1 MGLKIAVAGKGG
13 VGKTTIAGLLARE
26 WGRAGKRVYA
36 IDADPGGQLATILG
50 VPPEKRPRPIAEI
63 SELIRERTG
72 VNPSESYGQ
81 LFVLNPKVD
90 DIPDRYSASG
100 EDGTR
105 LLILGGI
112 AKPGTGCYCP
122 QSALLKSLISHLV
135 LDRDDFVLL
144 DMEAGLEHLGRGIA
158 KHVDALLIVMDPG
171 RRAVEMATA
180 ISALAKGLEVP
191 RRFGIL
197 NKSTEAG
204 DKAAVTRQLA
214 ESSDLALL
222 QSIPYEP
229 LFVRADRDG
238 RSPASYGEAGAAL
251 GAIRE
256 LKVKLEP
263 LAT

>member
-1 MGLKIAVAGKGG
+1 MGLKFAVAGKGG

-26 WGRAGKRVYA
+26 WGRDGKRVFA
-36 IDADPGGQLATILG
+36 IDADPGGQLATVLG
-50 VPPEKRPRPIAEI
+50 VPGDRRPRPIAEL
-63 SELIRERTG
+63 SDLIRERTG
-72 VNPSESYGQ
+72 VDPSESYGQ
-81 LFVLNPKVD
+81 LFRLNPQVD
-90 DIPDRYSASG
+90 DIPDRYSSAG

-105 LLILGGI
+105 LLVLGGI
-112 AKPGTGCYCP
+112 TKPGSGCYCP

-135 LDRDDFVLL
+135 LDREDYVLL

-158 KHVDALLIVMDPG
+158 RHVDALLIVMDPG

-204 DKAAVTRQLA
+204 DVAEVSRQLA
-214 ESSDLALL
+214 ESSDLTLL
-222 QSIPYEP
+222 QTIPYDP

-238 RSPASYGEAGAAL
+238 RSPAAYAERTAGL
-251 GAIRE
+251 EAIRA
-256 LKVKLEP
+256 LRTNLE
-263 LAT
+263 AFAA